1 MSPTNRPDFV
11 PAFSLQS
18 NTKNMTRANEEQF
31 NELHGLVTNELIM
44 RIKSG
49 TATTQDIK
57 AAADWLAKNN
67 ITGVPVLGSPLATLF
82 NSLELEMEDVERAI
96 R

>member
-1 MSPTNRPDFV
+1 
-11 PAFSLQS
+11 
-18 NTKNMTRANEEQF
+18 MTRATEDQF

-57 AAADWLAKNN
+57 AAADWLSKNN

-82 NSLELEMEDVERAI
+82 NSLELELEDVERAI

>member
-1 MSPTNRPDFV
+1 M
-11 PAFSLQS
+11 A
-18 NTKNMTRANEEQF
+18 RANEEQF
-31 NELHGLVTNELIM
+31 NELHGLVTEELIG

-49 TATTQDIK
+49 TATTQDLK
-57 AAADWLAKNN
+57 AATDWLAKNN
-67 ITGVPVLGSPLATLF
+67 ITGVPVLGSPLASLF

>member
-1 MSPTNRPDFV
+1 
-11 PAFSLQS
+11 
-18 NTKNMTRANEEQF
+18 MTQRANEDQF
-31 NELHGLVTNELIM
+31 NELHGLVTNELIG

-49 TATTQDIK
+49 IATTQDIK
-57 AAADWLAKNN
+57 TAADWLSKNN

-82 NSLELEMEDVERAI
+82 SSLELELEDVERVI

>member
-1 MSPTNRPDFV
+1 M
-11 PAFSLQS
+11 
-18 NTKNMTRANEEQF
+18 TKRANEDQF
-31 NELHGLVTNELIM
+31 NELHGLVTNELIG

-67 ITGVPVLGSPLATLF
+67 ITGVPVLGSPLANLF
-82 NSLELEMEDVERAI
+82 DSLELEMEDVERAI

>member
-1 MSPTNRPDFV
+1 M
-11 PAFSLQS
+11 Q
-18 NTKNMTRANEEQF
+18 RANEDQF

-57 AAADWLAKNN
+57 AAADWLSKNN

>member
-1 MSPTNRPDFV
+1 M
-11 PAFSLQS
+11 A
-18 NTKNMTRANEEQF
+18 RANEEQF
-31 NELHGLVTNELIM
+31 NELHGLVTNELIG

-49 TATTQDIK
+49 TATTQDLK

-67 ITGVPVLGSPLATLF
+67 ITGVPVLGSPLASLF

>member
-1 MSPTNRPDFV
+1 M
-11 PAFSLQS
+11 A
-18 NTKNMTRANEEQF
+18 NMQRATDENF
-31 NELHGLVTNELIM
+31 NELHGLVTNELIG

-67 ITGVPVLGSPLATLF
+67 ITGVPVLGSPLANLF
-82 NSLELEMEDVERAI
+82 DSLELEMEDVERAI

>member
-1 MSPTNRPDFV
+1 MG
-11 PAFSLQS
+11 
-18 NTKNMTRANEEQF
+18 RANEEAF
-31 NELHGLVTNELIM
+31 NELHGLVTDELIG

-57 AAADWLAKNN
+57 AAADWLAKTN
-67 ITGVPVLGSPLATLF
+67 ITGVPVLGSPLANLF
-82 NSLELEMEDVERAI
+82 SSLELELEDVERAI

>member
-1 MSPTNRPDFV
+1 MSNI
-11 PAFSLQS
+11 S
-18 NTKNMTRANEEQF
+18 RASEDQF

-49 TATTQDIK
+49 TATTQDLK
-57 AAADWLAKNN
+57 AATDWLAKNN

-82 NSLELEMEDVERAI
+82 NSLELELEDVEQVI

>member
-1 MSPTNRPDFV
+1 
-11 PAFSLQS
+11 
-18 NTKNMTRANEEQF
+18 MTQRANEDQF

>member
-1 MSPTNRPDFV
+1 M
-11 PAFSLQS
+11 A
-18 NTKNMTRANEEQF
+18 RANEEDF
-31 NELHGLVTNELIM
+31 NELHGLVTNELIG

-49 TATTQDIK
+49 TASTQDIK

-82 NSLELEMEDVERAI
+82 SSLELELEDVERVI

>member
-1 MSPTNRPDFV
+1 MSNRATED
-11 PAFSLQS
+11 
-18 NTKNMTRANEEQF
+18 QF
-31 NELHGLVTNELIM
+31 NELHGLVTNELIA

-57 AAADWLAKNN
+57 AAADWLSKNN
-67 ITGVPVLGSPLATLF
+67 ITGLATVGSPLSALF
-82 NSLELEMEDVERAI
+82 ASLELEMEDLERAI

>member
-1 MSPTNRPDFV
+1 
-11 PAFSLQS
+11 
-18 NTKNMTRANEEQF
+18 MTQRANEEQF
-31 NELHGLVTNELIM
+31 NELHGLVTNELII

-57 AAADWLAKNN
+57 AAADWLSKNN

>member
-1 MSPTNRPDFV
+1 
-11 PAFSLQS
+11 
-18 NTKNMTRANEEQF
+18 MTQRATEEAF
-31 NELHGLVTNELIM
+31 NELHGLVTNELIG

-67 ITGVPVLGSPLATLF
+67 ITGVPVLGSPLANLF
-82 NSLELEMEDVERAI
+82 DSLELELEDVERAI

>member
-1 MSPTNRPDFV
+1 MPNRATED
-11 PAFSLQS
+11 
-18 NTKNMTRANEEQF
+18 QF
-31 NELHGLVTNELIM
+31 NELHGLVTKELID

-49 TATTQDIK
+49 VATTQDIK

-67 ITGVPVLGSPLATLF
+67 VTGLPVSGSPLAELFATLPEI
-82 NSLELEMEDVERAI
+82 ELEDVESVI

>member
-1 MSPTNRPDFV
+1 
-11 PAFSLQS
+11 
-18 NTKNMTRANEEQF
+18 MTQRANEDQF

-82 NSLELEMEDVERAI
+82 NSLELELEDVERAI

>member
-1 MSPTNRPDFV
+1 MT
-11 PAFSLQS
+11 
-18 NTKNMTRANEEQF
+18 TRATEEAF
-31 NELHGLVTNELIM
+31 NELHGLVTNELIN

>member
-1 MSPTNRPDFV
+1 
-11 PAFSLQS
+11 
-18 NTKNMTRANEEQF
+18 MTQRANEDQF

-82 NSLELEMEDVERAI
+82 NSLELELEDVERVI
-96 R
+96 K